1 MLAHTR
7 QFPTSLDF
15 LVFALSDVG
24 VAGPDCD
31 LANYPG
37 RVGPVII
44 CFVSLALFAYLSSKL
59 TREGV
64 GEDSVH
70 NIESACRRRRRRCL
84 VPDARS
90 LLR

>member
-7 QFPTSLDF
+7 HFPTSVDF

-59 TREGV
+59 TRERGV
-64 GEDSVH
+64 GEDCVH
-70 NIESACRRRRRRCL
+70 NTER
-84 VPDARS
+84 
-90 LLR
+90 LLPPLSCA